1 MPVSPR
7 EVSSVRVHL
16 IGGPTAIVEIGGLRL
31 LTDPTFSGPG
41 PQESGS
47 AVLTKLTGPAL
58 RFDDLGVID
67 AVLLSHDQHGDNL
80 DDAGR
85 QILPRVPTVIST
97 LAASQRLGDNVRG
110 LTPWRQLAL
119 TRPDGSGLI
128 VTAVPAV
135 HGPDGMEDS
144 SGPVIGFVVRGDG
157 VPTVYISGDNASLRA
172 VEEVAHHLGPVDI
185 AVLFGGGART
195 TRLDAFLTFTSDQ
208 LVSATRI
215 LGCRRM
221 VPVHCEG
228 WAHLTQG
235 PGSVREAFAA
245 AGLAERLTLLEPGAV
260 ATI

>member
-97 LAASQRLGDNVRG
+97 LAASQRLGDNWRSRVRTAQV
-110 LTPWRQLAL
+110 LSS
-119 TRPDGSGLI
+119 RPS
-128 VTAVPAV
+128 P
-135 HGPDGMEDS
+135 PSM
-144 SGPVIGFVVRGDG
+144 
-157 VPTVYISGDNASLRA
+157 VPTAWRIRPAPSSASWCAETVCRRCTSA
-172 VEEVAHHLGPVDI
+172 V
-185 AVLFGGGART
+185 T
-195 TRLDAFLTFTSDQ
+195 TRRCARL
-208 LVSATRI
+208 
-215 LGCRRM
+215 RR
-221 VPVHCEG
+221 
-228 WAHLTQG
+228 
-235 PGSVREAFAA
+235 
-245 AGLAERLTLLEPGAV
+245 
-260 ATI
+260 